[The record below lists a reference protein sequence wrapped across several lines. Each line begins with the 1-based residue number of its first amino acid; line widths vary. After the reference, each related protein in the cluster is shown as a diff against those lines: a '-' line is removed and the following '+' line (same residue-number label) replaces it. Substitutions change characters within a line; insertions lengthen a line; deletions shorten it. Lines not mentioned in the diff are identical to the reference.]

1 MNLQIQT
8 PCWAKPILDRENA
21 RYIGAFG
28 GRGSGKSWFFA
39 EWIIERCVM
48 QKTNVVCVREVQK
61 SLKQSVKKLIEN
73 KIEEFGIGHL
83 FEVQQTEI
91 KCPHGGVIIFAGM
104 QNHTADSIKSLE
116 GFDIAWVE
124 EAQSISQFSLDLLRP
139 TIRKPGS
146 QMLFSWNPRFDT
158 DPIEGLLRGPGAPPD
173 SIVVEV
179 NYTDN
184 PWFPDVLRQEME
196 YDKRRD
202 PDKYLHVWKGEYVRN
217 SETRV
222 FKNWTIEDFEAP
234 ADAVHRFGA
243 DWGFASDPT
252 VLVRCHIIG
261 RKLYIDH
268 EAYRVGCEIVDTP
281 ALFMSVPDAER
292 WPMVA
297 DSARPE
303 TISHMRKNGFPKI
316 LAAVKGPKSVEEGV
330 EWLKSFDIVVHP
342 RCKHLVDEM
351 TLYSYKTDPDTD
363 KVLPILADKH
373 NHCIAEGEL
382 VACER
387 GLVPI
392 EHVTTSD
399 RVLTRGGYQRVLFA
413 DVTDVDRETLI
424 VETTNGVV
432 RCTPDHEIWTVKGF
446 VRADALRYD
455 DEVLTLETSSW
466 SKSLSGT
473 ERGIAGILK
482 AGTQQAKRT
491 FSAAKEA
498 AQAGCTVMFGSMN
511 AGQYRMA
518 GTFTTSMETRQTM
531 TSQILSAFRQSN
543 TPSDTFGMMS
553 ASGGRLSI
561 STKSGTQQ
569 NLGTLLMRVAQS
581 IERSAHWLMLR
592 LPQSQSHASIAAL
605 LSRHERLA
613 TKTGSAQTSASL
625 HGGENLGWMT
635 KHARAKSA
643 EAHSLSTNTA
653 SSKLVPGRVVTVR
666 AAGRCERVYDLT
678 VENHH
683 EFVAGGVLVSNCIDA
698 LRYACE
704 GARRASTQVKPKA
717 NPVPVLMPMA
727 R

>member
-1 MNLQIQT
+1 MKLQIQT
-8 PCWAKPILDRENA
+8 PRWAKPILDRENA
-21 RYIGAFG
+21 RYIGAWG

-48 QKTNVVCVREVQK
+48 QKTDVVCVREVQK

-73 KIEEFGIGHL
+73 KIEELGISHL
-83 FEVQQTEI
+83 FDIQTAEI

-158 DPIEGLLRGPGAPPD
+158 DPIEGLLRGPNAPPD

-179 NYTDN
+179 NYLDN
-184 PWFPDVLRQEME
+184 PWFPDVLREEME

-202 PDKYLHVWKGEYVRN
+202 PDKYMHVWKGEYVRN

-222 FKNWTIEDFEAP
+222 FKNWTIEEFDAP
-234 ADAVHRFGA
+234 PDAVHRFGA

-261 RKLYIDH
+261 RKLYIDY

-342 RCKHLVDEM
+342 RCLHTIDEL
-351 TLYSYKTDPDTD
+351 TLYSYKTDRDTSR
-363 KVLPILADKH
+363 VLPLLEDKK
-373 NHCIAEGEL
+373 NH
-382 VACER
+382 V
-387 GLVPI
+387 
-392 EHVTTSD
+392 
-399 RVLTRGGYQRVLFA
+399 
-413 DVTDVDRETLI
+413 
-424 VETTNGVV
+424 
-432 RCTPDHEIWTVKGF
+432 
-446 VRADALRYD
+446 
-455 DEVLTLETSSW
+455 
-466 SKSLSGT
+466 
-473 ERGIAGILK
+473 
-482 AGTQQAKRT
+482 
-491 FSAAKEA
+491 
-498 AQAGCTVMFGSMN
+498 
-511 AGQYRMA
+511 
-518 GTFTTSMETRQTM
+518 
-531 TSQILSAFRQSN
+531 
-543 TPSDTFGMMS
+543 
-553 ASGGRLSI
+553 
-561 STKSGTQQ
+561 
-569 NLGTLLMRVAQS
+569 
-581 IERSAHWLMLR
+581 
-592 LPQSQSHASIAAL
+592 
-605 LSRHERLA
+605 
-613 TKTGSAQTSASL
+613 
-625 HGGENLGWMT
+625 
-635 KHARAKSA
+635 
-643 EAHSLSTNTA
+643 
-653 SSKLVPGRVVTVR
+653 
-666 AAGRCERVYDLT
+666 
-678 VENHH
+678 
-683 EFVAGGVLVSNCIDA
+683 IDA